1 MYRRARVVLVLA
13 LAVAFLVPAG
23 SAAAAVDEP
32 LAATLQQLLDDYRTT
47 RPVLGLAAAVSFA
60 DGSRW
65 ESGSGLASTDAVAP
79 AFGPDTPTVVGS
91 ITKTFVA
98 ALILKLAEEGRL
110 TLDAPLSTWFPGYSF
125 ATQVT
130 VRHLLAHTS
139 GIRDYFVHPRY
150 GSLVFGR
157 PTHRWTPR
165 EILTLVKQ
173 SLLFEPG
180 TSWSYSN
187 TNYLFLGLVAERI
200 TGRSLGKE
208 LRRRFWTPLG
218 MTRTYF
224 QGLHLLPADGA
235 HGYLRTDTGWAGL
248 ADGTSFRPHTSAAT
262 VAWGVGNVLST
273 ARDIATWTRA
283 LFGGTILSPESLA
296 LMVTFNEHRYGLG
309 AREFTLPEAMAW
321 GHTGSLRGYT
331 AITWYAPTHGFTVT
345 VLTNRGRINPE
356 VIAYQ
361 LGQAIIASQPETPAG
376 TPAVTMAPA
385 A

>member
-1 MYRRARVVLVLA
+1 MNRRTRVVLVLA
-13 LAVAFLVPAG
+13 VAVAFVVPTG
-23 SAAAAVDEP
+23 STVAMVDEP
-32 LAATLQQLLDDYRTT
+32 LAATLQQYLDDYRTT
-47 RPVLGLAAAVSFA
+47 RPVLGLAAAVTFA

-65 ESGSGLASTDAVAP
+65 ESGSGLASTDAAAP
-79 AFGPDTPTVVGS
+79 VFGPDTPTVVGS

-98 ALILKLAEEGRL
+98 ALTLQLAEQGRMS
-110 TLDAPLSTWFPGYSF
+110 LDSPLSTWFPAYEF
-125 ATQVT
+125 APRVT
-130 VRHLLAHTS
+130 VRHLLAHTT

-150 GSLVFGR
+150 ASLVFGR
-157 PTHRWTPR
+157 PTHRWTPQ
-165 EILTLVKQ
+165 EILTLVKPR
-173 SLLFEPG
+173 LLFEPG

-187 TNYLFLGLVAERI
+187 TNYLFLGLIAERV

-208 LRRRFWTPLG
+208 LRKRFWEPLG

-224 QGLHLLPADGA
+224 QGVHALPGDGA
-235 HGYLRTDTGWAGL
+235 QGYLHTNDGWAGL

-283 LFGGTILSPESLA
+283 LYGGTVLSAESLA
-296 LMVTFNEHRYGLG
+296 LMLTFNERHYGLG
-309 AREFTLPEAMAW
+309 AREFTVGEATGW

-331 AITWYAPTHGFTVT
+331 AVTWYSPTYGFTMT

-361 LGQAIIASQPETPAG
+361 LGQAIIDAQAG
-376 TPAVTMAPA
+376 ADAVALPA
-385 A
+385 AA